1 MNAKETIIFAALKE
15 HPGQAYVTADGKEL
29 YAQTEGGMVCWTG
42 PNFNELTDDEINEY
56 IVASL
61 TVEFPQ

>member
-15 HPGQAYVTADGKEL
+15 HPGQAYVTDDGKEL

-42 PNFNELTDDEINEY
+42 PDFRAMTDEEINAY
-56 IVASL
+56 IVHSM
-61 TVEFPQ
+61 TTTFHS